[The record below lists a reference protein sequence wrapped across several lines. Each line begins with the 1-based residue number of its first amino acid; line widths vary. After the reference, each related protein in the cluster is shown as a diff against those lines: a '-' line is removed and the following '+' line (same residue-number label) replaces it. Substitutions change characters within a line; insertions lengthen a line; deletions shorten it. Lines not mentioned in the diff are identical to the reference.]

1 MEALTMY
8 LDNLFSTL
16 PDTPEVR
23 QARADLLDSMESRY
37 DELKGQGKS
46 ENEAVGAVISEFGN
60 IDELKAIFEAPA
72 GDTAREEKADEK
84 KEAPVGGDAGEAGP
98 AVDAAT
104 AEAYLD
110 AARHTDFLNAIG
122 VVLCIVSPIPI
133 ILVAGFFP
141 KNDSAAIIGL
151 VPLFIF
157 VAAAVALFITASRQ
171 LEDFQFLKDSFRLT
185 PDTMEFIQSR
195 QAEESGTWTMG
206 LTIGI
211 CLCVLSPLAV
221 IVPAAWKS
229 DLLELIGVAMLLL
242 IVAVGCFLIILFGSQ
257 KSHIE
262 RLRSNGIGFEGDY
275 TWQTPSEP
283 GKRGHRR
290 SLYWSVV
297 TLIYLTASFLFGQ
310 WDKSWCIW
318 PLAAILHS
326 IIRRST
332 GRPHHL
338 H

>member
-1 MEALTMY
+1 
-8 LDNLFSTL
+8 
-16 PDTPEVR
+16 
-23 QARADLLDSMESRY
+23 
-37 DELKGQGKS
+37 
-46 ENEAVGAVISEFGN
+46 
-60 IDELKAIFEAPA
+60 
-72 GDTAREEKADEK
+72 
-84 KEAPVGGDAGEAGP
+84 
-98 AVDAAT
+98 
-104 AEAYLD
+104 
-110 AARHTDFLNAIG
+110 
-122 VVLCIVSPIPI
+122 
-133 ILVAGFFP
+133 
-141 KNDSAAIIGL
+141 
-151 VPLFIF
+151 
-157 VAAAVALFITASRQ
+157 
-171 LEDFQFLKDSFRLT
+171 
-185 PDTMEFIQSR
+185 
-195 QAEESGTWTMG
+195 MG

-262 RLRSNGIGFEGDY
+262 RLRSNGYRLRGRLHLAAALRA
-275 TWQTPSEP
+275 
-283 GKRGHRR
+283 GKAGHRR

-326 IIRRST
+326 IIRRAT